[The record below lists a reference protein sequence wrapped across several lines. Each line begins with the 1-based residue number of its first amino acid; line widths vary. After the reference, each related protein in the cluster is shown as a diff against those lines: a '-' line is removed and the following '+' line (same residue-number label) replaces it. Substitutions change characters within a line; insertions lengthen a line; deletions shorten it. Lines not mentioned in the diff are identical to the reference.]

1 MADVHPS
8 EIEECFHIFAGP
20 SKSRLPADSIGP
32 ALRSLGVYV
41 SEAALANLTAN
52 IGDEHELDLA
62 EFTKLYE
69 RLKGTTG
76 PGSEESLKEII
87 VQAFRVLDATGT
99 GRVSIKDIRHVVTT
113 LGEKLS
119 DADVDTFLQGAGIP
133 LDTNTS
139 LDYEQF
145 SQMLSYV
152 QDEPIHSLR
161 ATTRVRMPET

>member
-8 EIEECFHIFAGP
+8 EIEECFHIFSGP

-41 SEAALANLTAN
+41 SEAALANLMTD
-52 IGDEHELDLA
+52 IGEEKELDLA
-62 EFTKLYE
+62 EFTELYE

-76 PGSEESLKEII
+76 PGSEESLKE
-87 VQAFRVLDATGT
+87 AFRVLDATGT

-113 LGEKLS
+113 RGEKLS

-161 ATTRVRMPET
+161 ATTRARMPET

>member
-1 MADVHPS
+1 
-8 EIEECFHIFAGP
+8 
-20 SKSRLPADSIGP
+20 
-32 ALRSLGVYV
+32 VYV
-41 SEAALANLTAN
+41 SEAALANLMTD
-52 IGDEHELDLA
+52 IGEEKELDLA
-62 EFTKLYE
+62 EFTELYE

-76 PGSEESLKEII
+76 PGSEESLKE
-87 VQAFRVLDATGT
+87 AFRVLDATGT

-113 LGEKLS
+113 RGEKLS

-161 ATTRVRMPET
+161 ATTRARMPET